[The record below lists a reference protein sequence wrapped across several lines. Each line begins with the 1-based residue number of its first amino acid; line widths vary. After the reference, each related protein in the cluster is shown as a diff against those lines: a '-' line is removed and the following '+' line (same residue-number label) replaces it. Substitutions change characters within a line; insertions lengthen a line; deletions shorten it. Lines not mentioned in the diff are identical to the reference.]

1 MSANTVS
8 NALGMIPRSAG
19 GSSDPSM
26 VCVLPVPVWPQQK
39 HRAVIPSMAA
49 RTMGNAVSS

>member
-26 VCVLPVPVWPQQK
+26 VCVLPVPVWP
-39 HRAVIPSMAA
+39 
-49 RTMGNAVSS
+49 